1 MLKTI
6 DEKEEDELEAEVKN
20 DTKPSFCDLLPE
32 KGPCEVRKIC
42 AEKQCKHIN
51 SNFLW
56 EEIRVFARAN
66 LGYFS
71 VVLF

>member
-6 DEKEEDELEAEVKN
+6 EEKEEDELEAEVKN

-42 AEKQCKHIN
+42 AEKTMQTHKFQ
-51 SNFLW
+51 FLW